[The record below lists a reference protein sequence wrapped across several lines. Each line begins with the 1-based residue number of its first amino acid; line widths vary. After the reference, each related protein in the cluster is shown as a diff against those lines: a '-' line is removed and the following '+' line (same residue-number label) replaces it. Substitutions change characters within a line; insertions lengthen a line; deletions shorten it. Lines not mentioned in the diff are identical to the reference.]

1 MPLVTLSAIQGESHP
16 GLHVSAMKIQD
27 TFRNIGMG
35 EGMDQWRNVPSGI
48 QKLRKL
54 YKASVSE
61 RGEATALP
69 SSFASSEG
77 PEEVSV
83 PATHMGDCGAG
94 RSYVAV

>member
-27 TFRNIGMG
+27 TFCNIGMG
-35 EGMDQWRNVPSGI
+35 EGMDQWRKG
-48 QKLRKL
+48 KL

-77 PEEVSV
+77 PEEVRV
-83 PATHMGDCGAG
+83 PARHMGDCGAG